1 MARGE
6 EKPQAKAGLSNP
18 TGDVP
23 FPAEA
28 VADRLLDWY
37 DAHGRDLP
45 WRRTRDPYRIW
56 LSEIMLQQTTVAAV
70 IPYYQKFLERFPTL
84 EALAAGSLDEVLRL
98 WAGLGYYSRARNL
111 HRAARQVMAEF
122 SGRFPETPEALISLP
137 GIGRST
143 AGAIR
148 AIAFDHPAAILDGNV
163 RRVLVRLFAWTDDP
177 RSSRA
182 ERQLWQWAE
191 LLTPAARAHDYS
203 QAIMDLGA
211 MVCVPGQPLCDR
223 CPLNGLCLAHR
234 QGLAGKLPVRRIKKA
249 VPRRHQAAL
258 LVRLQ
263 DRLLVSRRPPDGLLG
278 GLWEFPVVDLAKS
291 HPGENEIHM
300 LQNDLGLPGNPE
312 HIGTIHHAYSHFKL
326 VLEVYSLRL
335 ADLSLIADSDRAWC
349 PVEDLQHLPLHGAH
363 EKALAIFLEAAKRE

>member
-6 EKPQAKAGLSNP
+6 EKAQAKAGLSKP
-18 TGDVP
+18 RGDVP
-23 FPAEA
+23 FPAGA
-28 VADRLLDWY
+28 VADCLLDWY
-37 DAHGRDLP
+37 GVHGRDLP

-56 LSEIMLQQTTVAAV
+56 ISEIMLQQTTVAAV

-84 EALAAGSLDEVLRL
+84 EALAAGSLDEILRL

-111 HRAARQVMAEF
+111 HRAARQVMAEYC
-122 SGRFPETPEALISLP
+122 GRFPETQEALITLP

-148 AIAFDHPAAILDGNV
+148 AIAFDQPAAILDGNV
-163 RRVLVRLFAWTDDP
+163 RRVLVRLFAWSDDP

-182 ERQLWQWAE
+182 ERQLWQWAD

-211 MVCVPGQPLCDR
+211 VVCVPGPPLCDR

-234 QGLAGKLPVRRIKKA
+234 QGLAGELPVRRIKKA

-263 DRLLVSRRPPDGLLG
+263 DRMLVSRRPPEGLLG
-278 GLWEFPVVDLAKS
+278 GLWEFPVVDLAKMQV
-291 HPGENEIHM
+291 GETGVHM

-326 VLEVYSLRL
+326 ALEVHSLCL
-335 ADLSLIADSDRAWC
+335 ADHNLIADSDRIWC
-349 PVEDLQHLPLHGAH
+349 PTDDLRRLPLHGAH
-363 EKALAIFLEAAKRE
+363 EKALAIFLEAAKPE